1 MSFEDYSRRND
12 GGLPARKQVLAQ
24 PLEDAVEQGIS
35 ERYRLRMASYQRAY
49 ELARREAAERKKA
62 FIPPFQFDEDYE
74 AGGGIQRRP
83 RGSAASGTSA
93 FPSTTWERG

>member
-1 MSFEDYSRRND
+1 MSFEEHSRGIN
-12 GGLPARKQVLAQ
+12 GGVPARKQVLVQSVA
-24 PLEDAVEQGIS
+24 DAVEQGIS

-74 AGGGIQRRP
+74 AGGGI
-83 RGSAASGTSA
+83 
-93 FPSTTWERG
+93 